1 MLIPIRAPPLLCY
14 LEIVKMSSVKF
25 LSETET
31 SVKVGGYGVVFGG
44 NDLQGETFTPETDYA
59 LDLVPVKPVYYDHT
73 LNDAVKNTRL
83 GSVDKITVDDIGL
96 WIEAELEKANEYT
109 QAVMKLVAQGVV
121 GWSSGTVSHL
131 ARREGS
137 VIKSWPIVEFSLT
150 ATPAEPRTIG
160 AKQLKALYPEL
171 ADLLPEEKE
180 EKEMS
185 DNTPQA
191 PAVDLT
197 PVLNAIGD
205 LGNQVKAFD
214 ARLGDLESK
223 PTNDPGA
230 VKSAPAV
237 ISDTEHWRYDNF
249 SADDLALG
257 IGILETGKQNGQS
270 KRGANIAAIKALAM
284 RMDSDEI
291 RGNEP
296 AQRAATAFKSLG
308 IKANEIGQSTLAN
321 FGDEWVG
328 VFYSGTLWQSI
339 RQETQIVARIPS
351 MEVPQGAESVI
362 IQLESTD
369 PEWYKVA
376 QAKDLTA
383 NPGGIPT
390 NTVTASKLGTARR
403 QLDLNKMGARVL
415 WTGELE
421 EDSVLPYVAQLR
433 RQLAVSAAE
442 YMESAVIDGDTETG
456 ATTNINTIAGTPS
469 GSEYYLLTDGFRKL
483 ALVTNTANSRDAGTL
498 TSSDFLET
506 IKLMGV
512 GGSNAD
518 LARTAF
524 IMPWAVHW
532 KALELADVKTR
543 DVFSGATI
551 ENGRLTSIYGY
562 PIYVSHHMHKPQ
574 VSRLTN
580 TAGKIDLNTAGNNT
594 KSALLAVRF
603 DQWMMG
609 WRRRMTLE
617 TTRIPAADVTE
628 IVALMRWG
636 MINRDNEATAI
647 SYNITV

>member
-1 MLIPIRAPPLLCY
+1 M
-14 LEIVKMSSVKF
+14 MSSVKF

-31 SVKVGGYGVVFGG
+31 TVKVGGYGVVFGG

-83 GSVDKITVDDIGL
+83 GSVGTITPDDIGL

-109 QAVMKLVAQGVV
+109 QAVMKLVAQGVI
-121 GWSSGTVSHL
+121 GWSSGTVAHL

-180 EKEMS
+180 EIKMS
-185 DNTPQA
+185 DNTQQP
-191 PAVDLT
+191 PAVDLS
-197 PVLNAIGD
+197 PVLDAIGV

-230 VKSAPAV
+230 VKSAPVV
-237 ISDTEHWRYDNF
+237 IADTDHWRYDNH
-249 SADDLALG
+249 SADDLALS
-257 IGILETGKQNGQS
+257 IGILETGKSNGQS
-270 KRGANIAAIKALAM
+270 KRGASMAAIKALAM

-296 AQRAATAFKSLG
+296 AQRAATAFKSMG

-328 VFYSGTLWQSI
+328 IFYSGTLWQSI
-339 RQETQIVARIPS
+339 RQETQIVSRIPS

-362 IQLESTD
+362 IPLESTD
-369 PEWYKVA
+369 PTWYKVA
-376 QAKDLTA
+376 QAADLSA

-390 NTVTASKLGTARR
+390 NTVTASKLGTANR
-403 QLDLNKMGARVL
+403 QLTLGKMGARVL

-456 ATTNINTIAGTPS
+456 ATTNINDIAGTPG
-469 GSEYYLLTDGFRKL
+469 GSEYWLLTDGFRKL

-518 LARTAF
+518 LARTGF

-574 VSRLTN
+574 VSRLAN
-580 TAGKIDLNTAGNNT
+580 TAGKIDLDTAGNNT

-617 TTRIPAADVTE
+617 TTRIPAADATE